1 MSVTNTLSNGDRPGL
16 GGFVLLAAQ
25 LGLLLLIADNFL
37 IEQTY
42 GFGKLIPIIFA
53 GFIIHAWLPR
63 QWRAPFFLLLFP
75 VSAFSLLG
83 TISGA
88 ALIGLGGILFLLC
101 HLPVSIMARAVIL
114 IAVTGILAAI
124 RAGAVEVPVPQDYWA
139 FARIL
144 PTQTLPILSAMFMFR
159 AIVYLYD
166 LRHEKVPA
174 TFWQRLNYFFMFP
187 NVCFPL
193 FPVIDYQTYKRT
205 YFDRD
210 SFEIYQKGIDW
221 ILRGITHL
229 LLYRIV
235 YHYFVPD
242 PQTVDS
248 FAEVGQYALSSF
260 LLYLRVSGLFHLIIG
275 VLCLFGYNLPETHHR
290 YYLSESFTDFWRRI
304 NIYWKDFM
312 MKLFY
317 YPIFMR
323 LRGWGMTRAMIAATL
338 ITFVIT
344 WALHSYQWFWLRGT
358 FPLHPQDM
366 MFWGL
371 LAVLVTLNSLY
382 EEKYGRKRRGLGKK
396 SAMPL
401 GEALERSVKVT
412 TVFIVICLLWSFW
425 TSSSIE
431 EWLAVMSVAASASVL
446 EWLAFVGLWM
456 LAIGIGVA
464 IQLFNDRRSHT
475 TPDQTS
481 TIPYRVAWV
490 GSVSIFL
497 LAIAHP
503 QVSDRLDSRA
513 SDLVATITGDQLNT
527 RDQQQLVKG
536 YYEQMLGA
544 ETSGAMA
551 WSVIPD
557 KPDDWHWDGNPEADF
572 IVETG
577 DIRSTAF
584 RPGVVATHK
593 GRDFSTNQWG
603 LRGPEI
609 EKVKPHGTRRIAMLG
624 SSYTVGAGV
633 EAELT
638 FPFLLQDYLNERY
651 SGAGADRF
659 EVLNLAYPG
668 ESILRGS
675 SRLENQA
682 LDFEVDIAIYM
693 SVTEET
699 QFVVRNLRDVVK
711 KETTNVDPFLLSI
724 IEQAEVT
731 SDMSADEIQR
741 RLRPYDNQLLEWGY
755 SEFARFAEK
764 HGIVPIVFVLPRT
777 GDTVSQYNNEWEY
790 LSGIA
795 REAGLTV
802 VDLKGV
808 YGPPQERNNLKLAP
822 WDWHP
827 NAKGHE
833 LLARRIFED
842 LTELDIVRIAE
853 AGDGTEI
860 SRANNETQTDR
871 NSQ

>member
-1 MSVTNTLSNGDRPGL
+1 MSVTNTLSSGDRPQI
-16 GGFVLLAAQ
+16 GGFLLLAAQ

-53 GFIIHAWLPR
+53 GFVIHAWLPK

-75 VSAFSLLG
+75 ISAVSLLG
-83 TISGA
+83 MISGA
-88 ALIGLGGILFLLC
+88 ALIGLGVFLFILC
-101 HLPVSIMARAVIL
+101 HLPVSIMARGVIL
-114 IAVTGILAAI
+114 LAVAVLLAAI
-124 RAGAVEVPVPQDYWA
+124 RAGAIVVPVPQEYWA

-166 LRHEKVPA
+166 LRHEKAPVS
-174 TFWQRLNYFFMFP
+174 FWQRLGYFFMFP

-193 FPVIDYQTYKRT
+193 FPVIDYQAYKRT

-210 SFEIYQKGIDW
+210 AFQIYQKGIDW

-323 LRGWGMTRAMIAATL
+323 LRKWGMTRAMVAATL
-338 ITFVIT
+338 ITFLIT

-382 EEKYGRKRRGLGKK
+382 EEKYGRKRRGLTKQSG
-396 SAMPL
+396 MPP

-431 EWLAVMSVAASASVL
+431 QWLAVMAVAVSASAL
-446 EWLAFVGLWM
+446 EWLAFFGLWL

-464 IQLFNDRRSHT
+464 VQLFNDRRSRT
-475 TPDQTS
+475 AVDEAS

-497 LAIAHP
+497 LAIANP
-503 QVSDRLDSRA
+503 QISDRLDSRA

-544 ETSGAMA
+544 ETTGAMA

-557 KPDDWHWDGNPEADF
+557 KPDDWHWDGNPERDF

-584 RPGVVATHK
+584 RPGLVATHK
-593 GRDFSTNQWG
+593 GRDFRTNQWG

-609 EKVKPHGTRRIAMLG
+609 ELAKPPGTRRIAMLG

-638 FPFLLQDYLNERY
+638 FPFLLQDYLNQNNV
-651 SGAGADRF
+651 GTDAVRF

-668 ESILRGS
+668 ESVLRSS

-682 LDFEVDIAIYM
+682 LDFDVDIAVYM
-693 SVTEET
+693 SVTEEV
-699 QFVVRNLRDVVK
+699 QFILRNLRDVVK
-711 KETTNVDPFLLSI
+711 RETGNVDPFLLDI

-731 SDMSADEIQR
+731 SSMAADEIER
-741 RLRPYDNQLLEWGY
+741 RLRPYGDQLLEWGY
-755 SEFARFAEK
+755 RDFARFAEE

-777 GDTVSQYNNEWEY
+777 GDTVSHYNNEWEH
-790 LSGIA
+790 LSEIA
-795 REAGLTV
+795 GKAGLTV
-802 VDLKGV
+802 IDLKGV
-808 YGPPQERNNLKLAP
+808 YGDPQERNNLKLAP

-833 LLARRIFED
+833 LLARRIYED
-842 LTELDIVRIAE
+842 LMELDIVRLAA
-853 AGDGTEI
+853 AGQSTEV
-860 SRANNETQTDR
+860 SRSDVEMQTNR
-871 NSQ
+871 KIE